1 MGARSWAGRWSSVIA
16 FAAGT
21 ALVAVVAGVAGCGED
36 SQPPEVEI
44 GNLLLSQ
51 WQARY
56 AGSPGGLTAIMITP
70 TTEYFASTVAGA
82 QRTWHFRGA
91 STTKTYTAASIM
103 LLEQRGQLRI
113 DDLITATIPG
123 GSKPYVPA
131 TSGFAIPYKNQITI
145 RQLLG
150 HRAGVFDVGNNDI
163 PATVNAPYAGRRY
176 EEWVEETQGDQHTFT
191 VDELV
196 GVVALNQLVFD
207 PPGQVFHY
215 SNTGYSLLAKIVE
228 EVSGKTFAQF
238 VRDELTVPNGL
249 ADTTFPD
256 DGSVQGMPVSFFEG
270 TTKLGGKY
278 YPTTNRNVSW
288 GIGEGNTVTTPAN
301 LSRWI
306 RRLLKGEAGVNATQV
321 AKMVTCVPTGEV
333 HVLYGLGIECDPPS
347 LGHGHNGAITG
358 YLTLARHDSTAD
370 VTVVVIST
378 LFDADDFPGV
388 AAWLN
393 DTAAKV
399 RKVAGY

>member
-1 MGARSWAGRWSSVIA
+1 MGERRLPGSWNSLFAL
-16 FAAGT
+16 AAGAAMV
-21 ALVAVVAGVAGCGED
+21 ALVASVAGCGDD

-44 GNLLLSQ
+44 GNVLLSQ

-56 AGSPGGLTAIMITP
+56 AGAPGGLTAIMITP
-70 TTEYFASTVAGA
+70 TREYFASTVAGA
-82 QRTWHFRGA
+82 QSTWHFRGA

-123 GSKPYVPA
+123 GGKPYVPA
-131 TSGFAIPYKNQITI
+131 TPGFAIPNKGQITI

-150 HRAGVFDVGNNDI
+150 HRAGVFDVGNDDI
-163 PATVNAPYAGRRY
+163 PKTVAAPYAGRRY
-176 EEWVEETQGDQHTFT
+176 VEWVQETQGDEHTFT

-196 GVVALNQLVFD
+196 GVVASNQLVTD
-207 PPGQVFHY
+207 VPGPFHY

-228 EVSGKTFAQF
+228 EISGKTFAQF
-238 VRDELTVPNGL
+238 LHDEFTVPNGL
-249 ADTTFPD
+249 ADVSFPD
-256 DGSVQGMPVSFFEG
+256 SGSVQTMPVSFFEG
-270 TTKLGGKY
+270 TTKQGGKY

-288 GIGEGNTVTTPAN
+288 GIGEGNTITTPAN

-306 RRLLKGEAGVNATQV
+306 RRLIKGDAGVNGAQV
-321 AKMVTCVPTGEV
+321 AKMITCTPTGES
-333 HVLYGLGIECDPPS
+333 HVAYGLGIECAPPA
-347 LGHGHNGAITG
+347 LGYGHNGAITG
-358 YLTLARHDSTAD
+358 YLTVARHDPATD
-370 VTVVVIST
+370 VTIVVMTT

-388 AAWLN
+388 GDWLY